1 MRWYLSGPMTGL
13 PDFNRPAFHAVARQ
27 VRAAGQGELNP
38 AELCP
43 PGLRWAAAMAIDLR
57 ALDTADGVIL
67 LPGWER
73 SRGARIEVQ
82 RAKARDLPIV
92 PWAVWQR
99 TYGARPATA
108 EVEAER

>member
-1 MRWYLSGPMTGL
+1 MVSEWTHDQL
-13 PDFNRPAFHAVARQ
+13 ARFQ
-27 VRAAGQGELNP
+27 PPGHEALNP

-43 PGLRWAAAMAIDLR
+43 PGLSWPEAMAIDLQ
-57 ALDTADGVIL
+57 ALATADGVIL
-67 LPGWER
+67 LTGWER

-92 PWAVWQR
+92 PRAVWQR

-108 EVEAER
+108 EVEVER

>member
-13 PDFNRPAFHAVARQ
+13 SDFNRPAFHAAARQ
-27 VRAAGQGELNP
+27 VRAAGHDALNP

-43 PGLRWAAAMAIDLR
+43 PGLSWVEAMAMDLQ

-73 SRGARIEVQ
+73 SRGARIEVA

-99 TYGARPATA
+99 TYGARAVTT
-108 EVEAER
+108 EMEAER

>member
-1 MRWYLSGPMTGL
+1 
-13 PDFNRPAFHAVARQ
+13 
-27 VRAAGQGELNP
+27 
-38 AELCP
+38 
-43 PGLRWAAAMAIDLR
+43 MAIDLQ

-73 SRGARIEVQ
+73 SRGARLEVQ
-82 RAKARDLPIV
+82 RAKARDVPIV

-99 TYGARPATA
+99 TYGARLVTA